1 MCQVFNAT
9 SYIIIPADLSGRAI
23 LYFNNAGRLQI
34 WQDKKKICLNTTFK
48 CHLTESGPFKCNYYN
63 QNWNFKFA

>member
-1 MCQVFNAT
+1 MCQIFNAT

-34 WQDKKKICLNTTFK
+34 WRLNGEQQPSTLKNIYDKFSTT
-48 CHLTESGPFKCNYYN
+48 
-63 QNWNFKFA
+63 